1 MKIWIP
7 AAAATLALAFSA
19 TASAAGGTVSYQCQN
34 NKKVSVNYV
43 FNKQGVPTQATA
55 TLKGQKRL
63 MKYDLNRSD
72 NVDTYFK
79 DKSGFNI
86 STSNMDASN
95 FREAP
100 IMIFSPDSE
109 ILYNDCNP
117 VAQQSSESQQSQN
130 AGKITK
136 TGSVSYMCLN
146 ERRLKVNYAFND
158 AGVPVK
164 AEAIL
169 NGRKRT
175 LQYDLNRSG
184 DQDVY
189 FQDRAGYNLSTS
201 YMDANNFRQNAV
213 MVMNPNSEFL
223 YKDCTPMN

>member
-1 MKIWIP
+1 MKIWVP

-19 TASAAGGTVSYQCQN
+19 TAAAAGGTVSYQCQN

-55 TLKGQKRL
+55 TLKGKKRL

-79 DKSGFNI
+79 DEGGFYV

-95 FREAP
+95 FRQNA
-100 IMIFSPDSE
+100 IMIFAPDSE
-109 ILYNDCNP
+109 ILYKDCNP
-117 VAQQSSESQQSQN
+117 VAQSPAPDTQRQN
-130 AGKITK
+130 TGKITK
-136 TGSVSYMCLN
+136 TGSVSYSCLN
-146 ERRLKVNYAFND
+146 ERRLKVNYAFNG

-169 NGRKRT
+169 NGSKRT
-175 LQYDLNRSG
+175 LQYDLNRS
-184 DQDVY
+184 DNVDTS
-189 FQDRAGYNLSTS
+189 FRDSAGYTLSTS
-201 YMDANNFRQNAV
+201 NMDASNFRQNTV

-223 YKDCTPMN
+223 YKDCDPLN

>member
-1 MKIWIP
+1 
-7 AAAATLALAFSA
+7 
-19 TASAAGGTVSYQCQN
+19 
-34 NKKVSVNYV
+34 
-43 FNKQGVPTQATA
+43 
-55 TLKGQKRL
+55 
-63 MKYDLNRSD
+63 
-72 NVDTYFK
+72 
-79 DKSGFNI
+79 
-86 STSNMDASN
+86 
-95 FREAP
+95 
-100 IMIFSPDSE
+100 
-109 ILYNDCNP
+109 
-117 VAQQSSESQQSQN
+117 
-130 AGKITK
+130 
-136 TGSVSYMCLN
+136 MCLN

-223 YKDCTPMN
+223 YKDCAPMN

>member
-1 MKIWIP
+1 MKLWIP
-7 AAAATLALAFSA
+7 AAAATLALAVSA
-19 TASAAGGTVSYQCQN
+19 TASAAGGSVTYQCQN
-34 NKKVSVNYV
+34 DKKVSVNYT
-43 FNKQGVPTQATA
+43 FNEQGVPTQASA
-55 TLKGQKRL
+55 TLNGKKRL

-72 NVDTYFK
+72 NVDTFFK
-79 DKSGFNI
+79 DASGYNL
-86 STSNMDASN
+86 TASELN
-95 FREAP
+95 AGNYRNAA
-100 IMIFSPDSE
+100 IMIMSPNSE
-109 ILYNDCNP
+109 ILYKDCSPAAKSAAPDN
-117 VAQQSSESQQSQN
+117 SRQN
-130 AGKITK
+130 AGKISK

-146 ERRLKVNYAFND
+146 ERRLKVNYAFNG

-201 YMDANNFRQNAV
+201 YMDANNFRQNTV

-223 YKDCTPMN
+223 YKDCAPMN

>member
-34 NKKVSVNYV
+34 NKKISVNYV

-55 TLKGQKRL
+55 TLKGKKR
-63 MKYDLNRSD
+63 
-72 NVDTYFK
+72 
-79 DKSGFNI
+79 
-86 STSNMDASN
+86 
-95 FREAP
+95 REAP

-146 ERRLKVNYAFND
+146 ERRLKVNYAFNG

-169 NGRKRT
+169 NGSKRT

-201 YMDANNFRQNAV
+201 YMDANNFRQNTV

-223 YKDCTPMN
+223 YKDCAPMN

>member
-34 NKKVSVNYV
+34 DKKISVNYV

-55 TLKGQKRL
+55 TLKGKKRL

-117 VAQQSSESQQSQN
+117 VAPKTSESQQRQN

-146 ERRLKVNYAFND
+146 ERRLKVNYAFNG

-223 YKDCTPMN
+223 YKDCAPMN

>member
-34 NKKVSVNYV
+34 NKKISVNYV

-55 TLKGQKRL
+55 TLKGKKRL

-146 ERRLKVNYAFND
+146 NRRVKVNYAFNG

-164 AEAIL
+164 AEAVV
-169 NGRKRT
+169 NGRKRVM
-175 LQYDLNRSG
+175 QYDLNRSDNVDTFFKDG
-184 DQDVY
+184 
-189 FQDRAGYNLSTS
+189 AGYSLTS
-201 YMDANNFRQNAV
+201 SNMDANNFRQNDIMITA
-213 MVMNPNSEFL
+213 PNGEL
-223 YKDCTPMN
+223 VYKDCSAN